1 MRSLRFR
8 LPALFLAGIVLAG
21 IVAAVTAA
29 RLFQELTR
37 EDSVAEL
44 RRQAAGLADLYAEQ
58 ALQSAGEGRQA
69 PRFAAARLE
78 RATGT
83 TLYYAG
89 LDLFPGAESGL
100 RRLSP
105 SVLPDQA
112 AFRDGRE
119 QTFEF
124 RPPAQDRVY
133 IAVAEPLT
141 IGGQTFGA
149 LVAAKPR
156 AELRERWEPL
166 VERLALAFVLGLA
179 VAGGLVWYL
188 SRRLTAPV
196 VALTRATEEVARGNY
211 EVELPPARKGDEI
224 GRLTGSFSDM
234 TRRLAESEARERRFL
249 MSVSHELRTP
259 VTAIRGHV
267 AALEEGLV
275 DDPETL
281 QASLLVIR
289 GETDRLARLVGDLL
303 DLARLDAH
311 RFTLSEDEVELRRLL
326 DGAYQARVEE
336 ARRRGIAYERD
347 FAADPVLSTDGDRVL
362 QIVTN
367 LIDNAFRWTP
377 DGGRIALGLEAAN
390 GTVAVS
396 VSDTGPGIPAADRD
410 RIFRPFFSRDGDGGT
425 GLGLAIARE
434 LAQALGG
441 ELRLDSEPGRGSRFE
456 LRLPAR

>member
-21 IVAAVTAA
+21 VVAAVTAA
-29 RLFQELTR
+29 RLFQEVTR
-37 EDSVAEL
+37 QDSVAEL
-44 RRQAAGLADLYAEQ
+44 RRQAAALADLYAEQ

-89 LDLFPGAESGL
+89 LDLFPGDDSGL
-100 RRLSP
+100 RRLDP
-105 SVLPDQA
+105 SVLPDQE

-124 RPPAQDRVY
+124 KPPAQDRVY

-141 IGGQTFGA
+141 IGEQTFGA

-156 AELRERWEPL
+156 AELRERWQPL
-166 VERLALAFVLGLA
+166 VERLALAFVFGLA
-179 VAGGLVWYL
+179 IAGGLVWYL

-196 VALTRATEEVARGNY
+196 VALTRGNY
-211 EVELPPARKGDEI
+211 EVELPPSRKADEI
-224 GRLTGSFSDM
+224 GRLTHSFRDM

-275 DDPETL
+275 DDPDSRE
-281 QASLLVIR
+281 ASLTVIR

-326 DGAYQARVEE
+326 DGAYQARAEE

-377 DGGRIALGLEAAN
+377 DGGRIALGLEAVN
-390 GTVAVS
+390 GAVSVS
-396 VSDTGPGIPAADRD
+396 VSDTGPGIPSADRD
-410 RIFRPFFSRDGDGGT
+410 RIFRPFFSRDGEGGT

-456 LRLPAR
+456 LRLPAE